1 MNTHATGS
9 ERIEQLLE
17 QLEATAGPATWG
29 RVQELV
35 ERLLDLYGAA
45 LKRIVEEGG
54 SDSAWLR
61 AVAEDQ
67 AVSGLLIL
75 HGLHPL
81 SAEERARRALQRV
94 RPYLGSHSGDVELLS
109 IDEAGRARLRLVGT
123 CRGCPSSRATVEGMI
138 RRALEDAAPE
148 LSEIDVE
155 GVAEPPPSGSVA
167 SAGVANARW
176 RDLDGLPPLPE
187 GKRCA
192 IELEGVQV
200 LLIGGARNQLAYRNQ
215 CPACGARLDGAVLEE
230 PVLACAGCGRRFDV
244 AKAGRA
250 VDTKGP
256 HLQPFPLL
264 QQNGALRISLPV
276 AKS

>member
-1 MNTHATGS
+1 VSAHTNASGS
-9 ERIEQLLE
+9 ARIEQLLE
-17 QLEATAGPATWG
+17 QLETTTSPATWS
-29 RVQELV
+29 RVQELI
-35 ERLLDLYGAA
+35 ERLVDLYGHA
-45 LKRIVEEGG
+45 LERIVQGG
-54 SDSAWLR
+54 GIDPERLR
-61 AVAEDQ
+61 ALTEDE

-81 SAEERARRALQRV
+81 PAEERARRALERV
-94 RPYLGSHSGDVELLS
+94 RPYLGSHAGDVELLS
-109 IDEAGRARLRLVGT
+109 IDQTGRARLRLVGT

-138 RRALEDAAPE
+138 RRALEEAAPE
-148 LSEIDVE
+148 ISEIDVE
-155 GVAEPPPSGSVA
+155 GVAEPAPA
-167 SAGVANARW
+167 MAGAARARW
-176 RDLDGLPPLPE
+176 TDLDGLSPLPQ

-192 IELEGVQV
+192 IELEGVPI

-215 CPACGARLDGAVLEE
+215 CPACGARLDGAILEE

-250 VDTKGP
+250 VDATGP

-264 QQNGALRISLPV
+264 HQNGALRISLPV